1 MEEITDHANMQVLS
15 SDECFSLL
23 GSVPVG
29 RVAFI
34 AEGGVQLFPVTFVIH
49 DRQIVFRSAMGS
61 KLDAAEM
68 ARNVTF
74 EADSWDAPTQSG
86 WSVLATGRVHAVTDS
101 ERLAELERL
110 GLDPWLN
117 GGEEMGWIEVH
128 VDEISGRR
136 LPA

>member
-1 MEEITDHANMQVLS
+1 MKEIRDHAHMEVLS

-29 RVAFI
+29 RVAFV
-34 AEGGVQLFPVTFVIH
+34 ADGDVQLFPVTFVLH
-49 DRQIVFRSAMGS
+49 NRQIVFRSAMGT

-68 ARNVTF
+68 ARHVTF

-86 WSVLATGRVHAVTDS
+86 WSVLATGRVHAVTDAD
-101 ERLAELERL
+101 RVAEFERL
-110 GLDPWLN
+110 GLHPWLDP
-117 GGEEMGWIEVH
+117 GEEMGWIEIH

-136 LPA
+136 LPP